1 MGEEREGRERR
12 KRKEGTK
19 IGVYI
24 EGERKGMKQGREGR
38 KRMFFTYL
46 EMWEGMYVRVVQ
58 AIYSTCI
65 RTYTR
70 F

>member
-38 KRMFFTYL
+38 KEAVLYIS
-46 EMWEGMYVRVVQ
+46 GNVGGYVC
-58 AIYSTCI
+58 TCSPGNLQYVY
-65 RTYTR
+65 TYTR